1 MPSHASMVFQA
12 VTTHQL
18 EATNISL
25 QRNIWLY
32 MIPATIPTMVVMA
45 APTIVV
51 TAAPTMVAMAAPTM
65 LTTAHTEVMEMAA
78 LIPATVKVR
87 VVVTLVILAP

>member
-1 MPSHASMVFQA
+1 MPFHGSMVFQG
-12 VTTHQL
+12 VPTHQL

-32 MIPATIPTMVVMA
+32 MIPAIIPTMVVM
-45 APTIVV
+45 
-51 TAAPTMVAMAAPTM
+51 AAPTMVAMAAPTM

-87 VVVTLVILAP
+87 AVVTLVILAP